1 MDRDWVVVSKNR
13 LRACVI
19 GATGYTGIELV
30 GLLRSH
36 PNIDLAFATSETYA
50 GQSLGDV
57 APGAPHIPLIPS
69 AGVSFL
75 GVDVAFLC
83 LPHGAAAPTALRAI
97 EAGCRVIDLSADF
110 RLRDPGQYA
119 SWYGVSHPSPERLE
133 QAVYGLTEDVRS
145 RLPKT
150 TLVANPGCYATSVLI
165 ALRPLLLSKTAIA
178 GPVVADAKSG
188 VSGAGRAPK
197 VGSLYGEVAENFSPY
212 SIGRKH
218 RHLPE
223 MEQQMAQW
231 RPSSPPLI
239 FSPHLLPVKRGI
251 LTTLYVPMADS
262 VPTDVLYSCFQ
273 EAYEGERFIRV
284 LPLGKLPS
292 LAHVTHTN
300 RCVVGIER
308 TDSMLIVV
316 STLDNL
322 LKGAAGQAVQN
333 MNAMVGWPEPLG
345 LPS

>member
-1 MDRDWVVVSKNR
+1 MDRDYVVVSKNR

-30 GLLRSH
+30 GLLNEH
-36 PNIDLAFATSETYA
+36 PNVELAFATSETYA

-57 APGAPHIPLIPS
+57 ATGAPDVPLIPS

-75 GVDVAFLC
+75 GIDLAFLC
-83 LPHGAAAPTALRAI
+83 LPHGAAAPTALRAL

-110 RLRDPGQYA
+110 RLRNPKEYA
-119 SWYGVSHPSPERLE
+119 AFYGVDHPSPQRLE
-133 QAVYGLTEDVRS
+133 QAVYGLTEDVRD
-145 RLPKT
+145 RLPEAG
-150 TLVANPGCYATSVLI
+150 LVANPGCYATSVLI
-165 ALRPLLLSKTAIA
+165 ALRPLLMSKIAVA

-188 VSGAGRAPK
+188 VTGAGRAPK
-197 VGSLYGEVAENFSPY
+197 LGSLYAEVAENFSPY

-231 RPSSPPLI
+231 RPSSPRLI

-251 LTTLYVPMADS
+251 LTTLYVPLADS
-262 VPTDVLYSCFQ
+262 VPTDALHSCFR
-273 EAYEGERFIRV
+273 EAYEGESFVHV
-284 LPLGKLPS
+284 LALGKLPS

-300 RCVVGIER
+300 RCVLGIER
-308 TDSMLIVV
+308 ADSTLIVV
-316 STLDNL
+316 SALDNL
-322 LKGAAGQAVQN
+322 IKGAAGQAVQN
-333 MNAMVGWPEPLG
+333 MNAMHGWPEPLG
-345 LPS
+345 LPA